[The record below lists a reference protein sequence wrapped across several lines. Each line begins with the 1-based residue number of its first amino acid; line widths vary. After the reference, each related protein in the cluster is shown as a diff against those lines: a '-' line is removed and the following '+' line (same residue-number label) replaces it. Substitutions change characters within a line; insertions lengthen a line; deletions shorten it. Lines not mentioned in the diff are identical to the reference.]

1 MPIDTTLNLLPMIP
15 EGKVIVSESGFHTA
29 EDIAKLKGTR
39 VNAILVGESFMRT
52 DNIEKKAQ
60 EFRNNFMG
68 V

>member
-1 MPIDTTLNLLPMIP
+1 M
-15 EGKVIVSESGFHTA
+15 KVKICGIRRA

>member
-1 MPIDTTLNLLPMIP
+1 
-15 EGKVIVSESGFHTA
+15 VVVSESGFHTA